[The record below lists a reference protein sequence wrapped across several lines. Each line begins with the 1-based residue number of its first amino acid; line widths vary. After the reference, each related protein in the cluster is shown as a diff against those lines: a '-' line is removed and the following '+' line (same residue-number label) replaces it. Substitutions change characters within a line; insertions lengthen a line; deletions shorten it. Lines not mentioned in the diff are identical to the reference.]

1 MIVNC
6 SSLS

>member
-6 SSLS
+6 TLF